1 MQTAQTTYDAIAQ
14 GTAVATGSEPQR
26 AVVLRVSAHSRPQM
40 VAGAIAGVIR
50 ANGSAEIQSIGA
62 GATNQAI
69 KAIAIARSYLREEG
83 ADIVCQPA
91 FIGVAIDDETRTAI
105 GLHVTKRS

>member
-1 MQTAQTTYDAIAQ
+1 MQSIQTRHVAAASGT
-14 GTAVATGSEPQR
+14 TAVAEIECQR
-26 AVVLRVSAHSRPQM
+26 AIILRVSARSRPQM
-40 VAGAIAGVIR
+40 VAGAIAGMIR
-50 ANGSAEIQSIGA
+50 TSGSAEIQSIGA

-105 GLHVTKRS
+105 GLHVIKR

>member
-1 MQTAQTTYDAIAQ
+1 M
-14 GTAVATGSEPQR
+14 
-26 AVVLRVSAHSRPQM
+26 RVSAQSHPQM

-50 ANGSAEIQSIGA
+50 ESGSAEIQSIGA
-62 GATNQAI
+62 CATNQAI

-83 ADIVCQPA
+83 ADIVCRPA

-105 GLHVTKRS
+105 GLHVTKR